1 MKKHRIKRLFAVEKA
16 RNLKGVVMFFKKKNK
31 SNEKYRF
38 NFEKYPELLEKYEV
52 YRRLRLEITKYSMK
66 DTNIAG
72 KKLLD
77 ANKKFEDYSQN
88 INHLKNMSRQK
99 SETDLVEDFVVVADK
114 LTNDLKTLAKDKEM
128 SNMTV
133 CTIPRA
139 KTDSN
144 YLQCQ
149 LMFRKAVSSSVDNI
163 GLKNGTNAIK
173 RVRNT
178 KTTHN
183 WRLEN
188 NFGDDPYKG
197 ITKDTCVIDKNFV
210 EGKNVILVDDTLAKY
225 LFIIADLSNI

>member
-1 MKKHRIKRLFAVEKA
+1 MKAYTIKQNKYLDRDV
-16 RNLKGVVMFFKKKNK
+16 KGYYNC
-31 SNEKYRF
+31 
-38 NFEKYPELLEKYEV
+38 
-52 YRRLRLEITKYSMK
+52 
-66 DTNIAG
+66 
-72 KKLLD
+72 
-77 ANKKFEDYSQN
+77 DYIGYQKPGN
-88 INHLKNMSRQK
+88 PDFINHLKNMSRQK
-99 SETDLVEDFVVVADK
+99 SETDLVEDFVVAADK

-128 SNMTV
+128 SNMSV

-144 YLQCQ
+144 YLQSQ

-210 EGKNVILVDDTLAKY
+210 EGKDVILVDDIDTKDVNVAEDCIQTLFDFGAKDVILY
-225 LFIIADLSNI
+225 TVAKTKD